1 MSLNQAFQTA
11 VAYRQGMIDRNMA
24 AAAQTPML
32 AVQAL
37 SVGLQAQAQQ
47 QDMQFKMQSMVLSTQ
62 LQIEETKTKQ
72 AMQLMEFDL
81 KSRQLNANEQIARKQ
96 LDFERMRTDAS
107 VAASDMQR
115 AVAKAQLDKD
125 LGMQVADTALSQ
137 LRSVYTNRQI
147 YSGAADQDIQMLGEK
162 NPVAA
167 NLLREKLI
175 AEKRNEAAPVLSQI
189 DQLERR
195 RADRLREDTRG
206 MTYREATLARQRINA
221 DFDAALAPLREDA
234 TLLTG
239 RNLVIPSQTSL
250 ADLLTG
256 SPGIPMKD
264 GVAILAE
271 VRARRDSI
279 GPRTPE
285 TEAAHQELDQLDQT
299 TYERMGMVRPKA
311 LEGPPK
317 QTPLQAA
324 LAEATAAQAKLQSKS
339 NQSKDPK
346 TLVEERATA
355 ARLANLD
362 AWEGTVGKDLVPTIE
377 SVRDNSNDPE
387 QVAEA
392 QKLRN
397 ILDAAMEATRRGIT
411 GTRKRDWTGVNDG
424 ATAQREL
431 APSEPRPYPVFGG
444 PGVQAPPM
452 QPAASTTVRS
462 FTRAELDSL
471 TKDPS
476 YENVKRILSRLEVR

>member
-1 MSLNQAFQTA
+1 MSLAQAFQTA
-11 VAYRQGMIDRNMA
+11 AAYRQSIIDQNNQA
-24 AAAQTPML
+24 AMQTPML

-47 QDMQFKMQSMVLSTQ
+47 QDMQFKMQSMVLQTQ

-137 LRSVYTNRQI
+137 LRSVYTNRQL

-167 NLLREKLI
+167 NFLREKLI
-175 AEKRNEAAPVLSQI
+175 AEKRAEALPVLGQI
-189 DQLERR
+189 DQLERQ

-206 MTYREATLARQRINA
+206 MSFREATIARQRINA

-264 GVAILAE
+264 
-271 VRARRDSI
+271 R
-279 GPRTPE
+279 
-285 TEAAHQELDQLDQT
+285 LD
-299 TYERMGMVRPKA
+299 
-311 LEGPPK
+311 
-317 QTPLQAA
+317 A
-324 LAEATAAQAKLQSKS
+324 LAEIRQTMSTLDPVADKAQMDSLRTRQESLLDSFVPLPRSGAPKKDPLGDELGETTAAPTDWGSDPEAVVKNAKQAVATASWDS
-339 NQSKDPK
+339 FEK
-346 TLVEERATA
+346 TKVADGIMPVLTA
-355 ARLANLD
+355 ARAEAVASGSVERVKEVDKLKLMLD
-362 AWEGTVGKDLVPTIE
+362 AVKASTL
-377 SVRDNSNDPE
+377 
-387 QVAEA
+387 
-392 QKLRN
+392 
-397 ILDAAMEATRRGIT
+397 RGIT
-411 GTRKRDWTGVNDG
+411 GSDFWRTSGPAKRAPTDAEVAEITSNPLLAVAYAALGTPGDFPRVG
-424 ATAQREL
+424 GLSQRQMESFPVRPTYAQ
-431 APSEPRPYPVFGG
+431 
-444 PGVQAPPM
+444 
-452 QPAASTTVRS
+452 
-462 FTRAELDSL
+462 
-471 TKDPS
+471 
-476 YENVKRILSRLEVR
+476 VKALLESLEVKN